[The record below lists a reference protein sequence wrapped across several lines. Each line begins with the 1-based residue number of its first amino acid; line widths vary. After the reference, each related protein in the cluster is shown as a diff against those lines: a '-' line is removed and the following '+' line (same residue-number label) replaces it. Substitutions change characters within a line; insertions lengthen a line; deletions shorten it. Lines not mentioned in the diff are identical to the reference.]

1 MNKES
6 KRPFFTV
13 QSVMKIKNYSQWSG
27 ELEEKTSEDYDPY
40 QYVYDAEDNITNDNE
55 ILIEFEWE

>member
-6 KRPFFTV
+6 ERPLFTV
-13 QSVMKIKNYSQWSG
+13 QSLMKTEKYSQWSC

-40 QYVYDAEDNITNDNE
+40 QYVYDAEDTITNDGE
-55 ILIEFEWE
+55 ILIEFDWE